1 MSIIETT
8 AQELADQFGG
18 TLKNCPADRI
28 LTEVLPLDAARGSS
42 LSFLAN
48 PKYATKASESIAGLI
63 LVAPS
68 TDLADKPV
76 LEVQDPYWTFA
87 QCTAKLHPELEPE
100 FSFSATHFTAKI
112 GVDCRISPW
121 ATIGA
126 RTTIGDRVIIYPGVH
141 IGEDCTIGDDCTL
154 FPGVVLYRKT
164 KLGNRVRIHAN
175 SVLGSDGYGY
185 AFHDGRHDKVP
196 QVGWV
201 EVEDDVEIGAST
213 TVDRGALDPTRI
225 GAGTK
230 IDNLCQIA
238 HNVQIGP
245 NCLIISQ
252 TGISGSTSL
261 GEYVTMAGKVGT
273 AGHLHIGARSVISG
287 NSMVAKDVPEGSH
300 LTGYLA
306 RPHREWMEAQAA
318 LNRLPKILKKLKGL
332 LGGGNRASSDGEPL
346 S

>member
-18 TLKNCPADRI
+18 ILKNCPADRI
-28 LTEVLPLDAARGSS
+28 LTEVLPLDAAKASS
-42 LSFLAN
+42 ISFLAN
-48 PKYATKASESIAGLI
+48 PKYASKASESEAGLI
-63 LVAPS
+63 LVAAGA
-68 TDLADKPV
+68 DLADRPI
-76 LEVQDPYWTFA
+76 LEVKDPYWAFA
-87 QCTAKLHPELEPE
+87 KCTAKLHPDSAPE
-100 FSFSATHFTAKI
+100 FGFSATHFTAKI

-126 RTTIGDRVIIYPGVH
+126 RTVIGDRVVIYPGVH
-141 IGEDCTIGDDCTL
+141 IGEDCTIGDDCVL
-154 FPGVVLYRKT
+154 FSGAALYRKT
-164 KLGNRVRIHAN
+164 KLGSRVRVHSNA
-175 SVLGSDGYGY
+175 VLGSDGYGY
-185 AFHDGRHDKVP
+185 AFHDGRHEKVP

-201 EVEDDVEIGAST
+201 EVEDDVEIGACT
-213 TVDRGALDPTRI
+213 TVDRGALGPTRI

-273 AGHLHIGARSVISG
+273 AGHLRIGARSIISG

-300 LTGYLA
+300 LSGYLA
-306 RPHREWMEAQAA
+306 RPHKDWMESQAA

-332 LGGGNRASSDGEPL
+332 LGSGS
-346 S
+346 